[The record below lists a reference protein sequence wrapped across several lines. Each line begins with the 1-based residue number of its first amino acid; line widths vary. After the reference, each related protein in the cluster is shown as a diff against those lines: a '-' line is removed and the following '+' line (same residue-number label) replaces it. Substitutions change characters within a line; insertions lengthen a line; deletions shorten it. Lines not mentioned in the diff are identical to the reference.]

1 MTRLAVRLLRLVVI
15 APGFFGNFSP
25 KNHKT
30 SKFVDLTITARD
42 GKFLR

>member
-1 MTRLAVRLLRLVVI
+1 MTRLALRLLRLVII
-15 APGFFGNFSP
+15 APGLFVNFSP
-25 KNHKT
+25 KNHKI